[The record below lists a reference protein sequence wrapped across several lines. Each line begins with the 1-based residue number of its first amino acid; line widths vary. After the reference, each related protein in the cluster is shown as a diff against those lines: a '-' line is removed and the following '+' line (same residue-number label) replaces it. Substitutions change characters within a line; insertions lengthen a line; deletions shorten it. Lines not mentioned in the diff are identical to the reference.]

1 MDDTVKLPLA
11 RASGATQTYQVP
23 SRVIRF
29 FRYDADSRELLVVFQ
44 SGRKYAYHGVPP
56 ETYEGMTS
64 AFSKGEYF
72 NTHVRDRF
80 RFTEKE

>member
-1 MDDTVKLPLA
+1 M
-11 RASGATQTYQVP
+11 P

-29 FRYDADSRELLVVFQ
+29 FRYDTDSRELLVVFQ
-44 SGRKYAYHGVPP
+44 SGRKYAYHDVPP
-56 ETYEGMTS
+56 ETYEGMAS

-72 NTHVRDRF
+72 NANVRDRF

>member
-1 MDDTVKLPLA
+1 M
-11 RASGATQTYQVP
+11 P

-29 FRYDADSRELLVVFQ
+29 FRYDADTRELLIVFQ

-56 ETYEGMTS
+56 ETYEAMTS

-72 NTHVRDRF
+72 NANIRDRF